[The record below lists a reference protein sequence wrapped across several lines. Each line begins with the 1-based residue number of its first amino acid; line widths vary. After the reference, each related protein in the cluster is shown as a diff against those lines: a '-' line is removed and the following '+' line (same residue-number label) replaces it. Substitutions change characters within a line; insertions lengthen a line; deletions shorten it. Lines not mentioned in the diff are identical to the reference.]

1 MKKRTTITVASLAA
15 LLLLAGGAWYVSG
28 TTAVNP
34 QTTTQTTSPRRSNV
48 TANSRLETLSY
59 QQAYE
64 GKIYDKELQ
73 VYLPDSYQ
81 EGTPMNVLYLL
92 HGSTGD
98 SQGTAT
104 AMQPILDRMIAD
116 GQLEPMIVVFPT
128 YYPDRSFV
136 TPNYSEDYPLNHFFA
151 TDEIDTILP
160 LVEGT
165 YTTYAGNTDPAGL
178 EASRHHRAFGGYSM
192 GGITTWDMLVEKSN
206 YFGSYMPMA
215 GDSWIDRVTNA
226 SGDQDI
232 ASTLVSGLESN
243 NYGAND
249 FRIIA
254 MVGENDGTKYS
265 MLPQIDA
272 LRRNHGNLITDQNLL
287 YWENAGGGH
296 SQESFE
302 AEVEHGLPL
311 LFGK

>member
-1 MKKRTTITVASLAA
+1 M
-15 LLLLAGGAWYVSG
+15 
-28 TTAVNP
+28 
-34 QTTTQTTSPRRSNV
+34 

-64 GKIYDKELQ
+64 GKIYDKSLQ

-92 HGSTGD
+92 HGSSGSAKD
-98 SQGTAT
+98 TAQI
-104 AMQPILDRMIAD
+104 MQPILDRLISS

-136 TPNYSEDYPLNHFFA
+136 TPNYSQDYPLNHFFA

-165 YTTYAGNTDPAGL
+165 YTTYAESTDAAGL
-178 EASRHHRAFGGYSM
+178 EASRSHRAFGGYSM

-206 YFGSYMPMA
+206 YFASYMPMA
-215 GDSWIDRVTNA
+215 GDSWISRITNA
-226 SGDQDI
+226 SSDQAVAD
-232 ASTLVSGLESN
+232 TLVSGLEDK
-243 NYGAND
+243 NYGPND

-265 MLPQIDA
+265 MIPQIEA
-272 LRRNHGNLITDQNLL
+272 LRTNHRNLINDQNLI
-287 YWENAGGGH
+287 YWENARGGH

-311 LFGK
+311 LFD